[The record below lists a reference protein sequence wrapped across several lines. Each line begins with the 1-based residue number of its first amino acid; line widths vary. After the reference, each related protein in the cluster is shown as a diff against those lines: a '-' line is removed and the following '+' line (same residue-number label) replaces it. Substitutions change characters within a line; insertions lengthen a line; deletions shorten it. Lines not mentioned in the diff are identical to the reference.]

1 VLLVGVRPLL
11 LAILCVLLPGTV
23 MARPVGWERYVV
35 PETGAG
41 VDLPNEIFSEDA
53 GPPQTGYG
61 RRFQTS
67 DGRANLTI
75 NSFRNEEH
83 DSPRSFLQ
91 KHFRLPVSAARY
103 NRVASNFFAVS
114 GFHDRNIWYSRC
126 NFAGGLVN
134 CIALNYPASEKRQWD
149 YVVTQISNTLA
160 KR

>member
-1 VLLVGVRPLL
+1 MGFRPLL
-11 LAILCVLLPGTV
+11 LAILCVLLPGTAI
-23 MARPVGWERYVV
+23 ARPVGWERYVV
-35 PETGAG
+35 PETGAS

-75 NSFRNEEH
+75 NSFPNE
-83 DSPRSFLQ
+83 DRDLPRSFLQ

-114 GFHDRNIWYSRC
+114 GFHDRNIWYNRC
-126 NFAGGLVN
+126 NFAGRLVN
-134 CIALNYPASEKRQWD
+134 CIALNYPAGEKRQWD